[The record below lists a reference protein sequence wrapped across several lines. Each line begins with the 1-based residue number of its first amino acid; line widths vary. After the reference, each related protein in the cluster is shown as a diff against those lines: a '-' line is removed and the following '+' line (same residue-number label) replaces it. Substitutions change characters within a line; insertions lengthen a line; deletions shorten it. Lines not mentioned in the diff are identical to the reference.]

1 MSMDIRYLFS
11 AWRTFRIPGLLPFMR
26 DWTPFLRMNFLH
38 AAVSSGLLAALGNGA
53 TRESLIHRL
62 DVKRPELLDALLDM
76 GTALKE
82 LGCENGTYTL
92 RGKRSKTM
100 LTPGG
105 DTLAALV
112 EANVT
117 YYSDAYRRLGDR
129 MRGAPLGEDLDAIG
143 EVVARFSKIGEPILE
158 SFIRTLVS
166 RSGEVRMLDVGC
178 GSGYV
183 LKTAWRSNS
192 KAAGIG
198 IDLDGNVVRQAQ
210 ANLKQWELPDRF
222 QILEGD
228 IGTVDENMLGRFDVI
243 TAFNLLYYMD
253 PDHQTDFLRRMRRL
267 LSPGGRLAIANN
279 FESKGRDLAAANL
292 NVVNASLAQLNPL
305 PCLDAVRDLLKNCG
319 FERIE
324 VTRFMPR
331 GEFYGIVAVAGNA
344 GDSLSSA
351 AIS

>member
-1 MSMDIRYLFS
+1 MNISYLIS
-11 AWRTFRIPGLLPFMR
+11 AWRTLRIPGLLPFMR

-38 AAVSSGLLAALGNGA
+38 AATSSGVLAALQDGG
-53 TRESLIHRL
+53 TREALIDRL

-82 LGCENGTYTL
+82 LRCANGTYTIC
-92 RGKRSKTM
+92 GKRSRTM
-100 LTPGG
+100 LTPAG

-143 EVVARFSKIGEPILE
+143 EVVARFSKIGEPILA
-158 SFIRTLVS
+158 SFIRSLVN
-166 RSGEVRMLDVGC
+166 RSGPIRVLDVGC

-183 LKTAWRSNS
+183 LKTTWQSNED
-192 KAAGIG
+192 AAGIG
-198 IDLDGNVVRQAQ
+198 IDVDASVVRQAQ

-228 IGTVDENMLGRFDVI
+228 IGTVDESVHGRFDVI

-253 PDHQTDFLRRMRRL
+253 PNRQIDFLHKMRRL

-279 FESKGRDLAAANL
+279 FKSKGRDLAAANL
-292 NVVNASLAQLNPL
+292 NIVNVSLAQLNPL
-305 PCLDAVRDLLKNCG
+305 PGLDTVCDLLKNCG
-319 FERIE
+319 LKKID
-324 VTRFMPR
+324 VTRFMPKS
-331 GEFYGIVAVAGNA
+331 EFYGIVAVAGHTD
-344 GDSLSSA
+344 G
-351 AIS
+351 